1 MISSS
6 DTGLFAQEIKSALS
20 IYGPLKTKQIC
31 LYISAR
37 FPDRCDDRELD
48 RNNGEI
54 TWKHRV
60 RAAQERLAKKNEIT
74 RSAADGCWSL
84 KS

>member
-1 MISSS
+1 MSSS
-6 DTGLFAQEIKSALS
+6 DTGLFAEEIKYALS
-20 IYGPLKTKQIC
+20 TYGPLKTKQIY

-37 FPDRCDDRELD
+37 FPDRCVDSELD

-74 RSAADGCWSL
+74 RSAANGCWYLES
-84 KS
+84 